1 MLIAAFTIGLLGSF
15 HCVGMCGP
23 IAMALPYQGANK
35 WQTTINMLLYNLG
48 RASAYALMGALLGAL
63 GWTVMLAGYQQAI
76 SLILGVF
83 LLLLA
88 FFSFQ
93 VENNMARIPL
103 LKRWTNFVK
112 LQLGKLLQS
121 GKGQNFW
128 LVGLFNGFLP
138 CGLVYMGLVGA
149 VATGNALDGGV
160 YMAFFGLGT
169 LPMMLGVAWAGNFM
183 GLRWRKRLR
192 SVLPVL
198 LTAFAILL
206 ILRGLNLNIP
216 YSPQLIFEAPTG
228 EVELCH

>member
-23 IAMALPYQGANK
+23 IAMALPYRGANQ
-35 WQTTINMLLYNLG
+35 WQTSANILLYNLG

-63 GWTVMLAGYQQAI
+63 GWTVVLAGYQQAI
-76 SLILGVF
+76 SLLLGVF

-103 LKRWTNFVK
+103 LKRWTDFVK
-112 LQLGKLLQS
+112 QRLGKLLQS

-149 VATGNALDGGV
+149 VATGNALDGGI

-183 GLRWRKRLR
+183 SVHWRKRLR

-198 LTAFAILL
+198 LTAFAVLL

-216 YSPQLIFEAPTG
+216 YSPELLFQAPSG